1 MFTGGSTHRSLVCR
15 PYPWL
20 HPRDDVDLCDAAG
33 IGFCDGGADQLII
46 SMPAEREAGGYGIK
60 AGAASAAIV

>member
-1 MFTGGSTHRSLVCR
+1 
-15 PYPWL
+15 
-20 HPRDDVDLCDAAG
+20 VDLCDAAG